1 VSEGPKKMKAIVGE
15 GKLRVYAIAV
25 VPDQGVIVHLLGG
38 EVSHVGAVALGIP
51 RPSLQDPARLS
62 ATSSVITVVGHKED
76 EIAKPLADEIAR
88 TIGRTAVV
96 VAGIHAEGASPE
108 EVATLAANAWEAA
121 RRLLAKLGKE
131 VSPDKELS

>member
-1 VSEGPKKMKAIVGE
+1 MKAIVGE
-15 GKLRVYAIAV
+15 GKLRVYAIAI

-108 EVATLAANAWEAA
+108 EGATLGGNARGAAGEAA
-121 RRLLAKLGKE
+121 GEVGK
-131 VSPDKELS
+131 